1 MLLAEL
7 LLLLL
12 FSYGFQVTSCYYFGV
27 IFRLQN
33 ITTVQ
38 TTASRRG
45 LLGAQECVYFLPNLK
60 EQQFAEGSVIYL

>member
-1 MLLAEL
+1 MLLAE

-33 ITTVQ
+33 ITTIQ
-38 TTASRRG
+38 TTAWRRG
-45 LLGAQECVYFLPNLK
+45 LFGAQECVYFLPNLK
-60 EQQFAEGSVIYL
+60 KQQFDEGSVIYL